1 MPLEQLPS
9 PLWAPR
15 TALDKLSQG
24 KKDGY
29 QEQGWSTPDS
39 GTEGQACRTMA
50 AGVVGCPGLIPWD
63 SQSLCQMPRLRSLM
77 WDLEPSQQC
86 ESFFGT
92 TVLQLVVAHLAGMGF
107 DFIVIAPLLPS
118 RGFSFVLECRVSFL
132 VGSSVLLSMV
142 FNG

>member
-1 MPLEQLPS
+1 
-9 PLWAPR
+9 
-15 TALDKLSQG
+15 
-24 KKDGY
+24 
-29 QEQGWSTPDS
+29 
-39 GTEGQACRTMA
+39 
-50 AGVVGCPGLIPWD
+50 
-63 SQSLCQMPRLRSLM
+63 M

-132 VGSSVLLSMV
+132 VGSSVLLLMV
-142 FNG
+142 VQHLLAILVLSQEKISACPSTLPC